1 MAGLQTGG
9 HMCGIAGVVGPRPA
23 EEDTLLRMAGVI
35 AHRGPDDEG
44 IYVGEG
50 CGLAHRRLSIL
61 DLSDAGHQPMST
73 DDGRFWIVYN
83 GEVYNAADIRRDL
96 LAKGHSFHSTSDT
109 EVILH
114 AYQQWGASCVE
125 SFNGMWGFAIWDS
138 RERELFCS
146 RDRFGV
152 KPFYFHLSPSGT
164 FVFGSEIKALLAAGL
179 EAKVNRPYAAHVI
192 TTTLLDDGDETFF
205 EGISQLRP
213 AHNMLVRKGI
223 VTQWRYWDIDPDD
236 AQERYHFSDPAEG
249 VRELLTDAVRLRVLA
264 SDVQVGSCLSG
275 GLDSSSIVSLASR
288 AIDVPMATFSLQ
300 YGESGFDESGYAR
313 IVAGEFGCDASYT
326 TPRSEDFFDVL
337 EKMAWFQ
344 DEPAAGPG
352 LYSQWH
358 VMQLAAPHVK
368 VLLDGQGGDESMAGY
383 RYHLEG
389 YLQALLGRALAGDM
403 RSLARLRRD
412 LPAVAQSWGL
422 SLPAAAGRA
431 FGSSRLKN
439 AYFAWRGADSGSD
452 VSADIAAEAAENPLQ
467 RPTLR
472 SLGDPLNDRL
482 YRDVTRDV
490 IPSLLHYEDRNSMAF
505 SIEAR
510 TPFLDYRL
518 IEYALTLPGP
528 EKVRDGQT
536 KWLFRRAMEGV
547 TPAPVLERKD
557 KMGYSTPVD
566 GWFRNGLSAE
576 VRERLLS
583 QTTRDHG
590 VLDVDAIERKLADHQ
605 SGRLDLGWQIYRWLS
620 LEQWFRTFIDRR
632 DPSLGPVARL

>member
-1 MAGLQTGG
+1 
-9 HMCGIAGVVGPRPA
+9 MCGIAGIVSPRPA
-23 EEDTLLRMAGVI
+23 EKDTLRRMAGVL

-44 IYVGEG
+44 VYLGDG
-50 CGLAHRRLSIL
+50 CGLAHRRLAIL
-61 DLSDAGHQPMST
+61 DLSPAGHQPMAT
-73 DDGRFWIVYN
+73 PDQRYWIVYN
-83 GEVYNAADIRRDL
+83 GEVYNNADIRSEL
-96 LAKGHSFHSTSDT
+96 QALGHRFRSTSDT
-109 EVILH
+109 EVILA
-114 AYQQWGASCVE
+114 AYAQWGPECV
-125 SFNGMWGFAIWDS
+125 SRFNGMWGFAIWDT

-152 KPFYFHLSPSGT
+152 KPFYYHLAPSGA
-164 FVFGSEIKALLAAGL
+164 FVFGSEIKAILAAGL

-192 TTTLLDDGDETFF
+192 TTTRLDDGTETFF
-205 EGISQLRP
+205 EGVSQLAP
-213 AHNMLVRKGI
+213 AHNLVVRAGR
-223 VTQWRYWDIDPDD
+223 VRTWRWWDFDPET
-236 AQERYHFSDPAEG
+236 AAERYRFDDPAEG
-249 VRELLTDAVRLRVLA
+249 VRWLLGDAVRLRVLA

-288 AIDVPMATFSLQ
+288 VLDVPMATFSLE
-300 YGESGFDESGYAR
+300 YGEQGFDESNYAR

-326 TPRSEDFFDVL
+326 RPRSRDFFDVL

-368 VLLDGQGGDESMAGY
+368 VLLDGQGGDEAMAGY

-389 YLQALLGRALAGDM
+389 YLRALLRRALGGDM
-403 RSLARLRRD
+403 GSLGRLRRD
-412 LPAVAQSWGL
+412 LPRVAQSWGL

-431 FGSSRLKN
+431 FGSARLKN
-439 AYFAWRGADSGSD
+439 AYFAMRGADFDSD
-452 VSADIAAEAAENPLQ
+452 ISAEIAREAAENPLE
-467 RPTLR
+467 RPELR

-482 YRDVTRDV
+482 YADVTRDV

-518 IEYALTLPGP
+518 IEYALTLPGTD
-528 EKVRDGQT
+528 KVRDGQT
-536 KWLFRRAMEGV
+536 KWLFRQAMEGV
-547 TPAPVLERKD
+547 TPPAILERKD

-566 GWFRNGLSAE
+566 GWFRNGLAPD
-576 VRERLLS
+576 VRERLLT
-583 QTTRDHG
+583 QATRDHG
-590 VLDVDAIERKLADHQ
+590 VLDVDAIERKLAAHE
-605 SGRLDLGWQIYRWLS
+605 SGSLNLGWQIYRWLS

-632 DPSLGPVARL
+632 DPSLGPVTPL